1 MRDSFPIPPSQSTT
15 VPEIPNDEFL
25 STLHKLVELME
36 VMNERQNLLQE
47 RLRQALEL
55 ILLNTTDMNPDEVQD
70 FVNQYYG

>member
-1 MRDSFPIPPSQSTT
+1 MRDRFPTPPSQSTT
-15 VPEIPNDEFL
+15 VSEIPNDEFL

-36 VMNERQNLLQE
+36 VMSERQNLLQE

>member
-1 MRDSFPIPPSQSTT
+1 MRDRFPTPPSHSTT
-15 VPEIPNDEFL
+15 VSEIPNDEFL

-36 VMNERQNLLQE
+36 VMSERQNLLQE